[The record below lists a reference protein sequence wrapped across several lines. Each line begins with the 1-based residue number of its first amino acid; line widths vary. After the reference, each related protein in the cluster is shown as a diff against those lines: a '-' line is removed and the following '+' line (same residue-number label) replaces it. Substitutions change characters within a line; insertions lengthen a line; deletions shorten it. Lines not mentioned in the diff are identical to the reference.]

1 MGRLS
6 ILTSGAKEHDRL
18 TRAQAYSIEYLGKS
32 HGILVLLVMSERGR
46 YHKG

>member
-1 MGRLS
+1 MIDS
-6 ILTSGAKEHDRL
+6 PAPKHIL
-18 TRAQAYSIEYLGKS
+18 EYLGKS